1 MVPLEN
7 LAAFALAA
15 LALAALPGPSVLF
28 IIGRSLSL
36 GRTAGLLSVIGNASG
51 VALQV
56 AAVAAGIGALVA
68 SSVVAFTIIKFV
80 GAAYLVF
87 LGIQAIRHRDE
98 VSHAASGPA
107 PRTLWRVYGEAVIV
121 GVSNPKSIV
130 FFVAIL
136 PQFVDRS
143 VGALPL
149 QLAELGAIFLVFA
162 MTFDSIYALTAGQAR
177 TWFATNPRRMSR
189 LGATG
194 GVLMIGLG
202 GGLALTGNKT

>member
-36 GRTAGLLSVIGNASG
+36 GRAAGLLSVVGNASG
-51 VALQV
+51 MALQV

-68 SSVVAFTIIKFV
+68 SSIVAFTIIKFV
-80 GAAYLVF
+80 GAAYLIY
-87 LGIQAIRHRDE
+87 LGVQAIRHRNRVTDAD
-98 VSHAASGPA
+98 SRAT
-107 PRTLWRVYGEAVIV
+107 PRTLRRVYGEAVIV

-136 PQFVDRS
+136 PQFVSRGSGS
-143 VGALPL
+143 VPL
-149 QLAELGAIFLVFA
+149 QLAELGVVFLLFA
-162 MTFDSIYALTAGQAR
+162 VMFDSIWALTAGQAR
-177 TWFATNPRRMSR
+177 AWFATNPRRMSR

-194 GVLMIGLG
+194 GVLMVGLG
-202 GGLALTGNKT
+202 GGLALTGNKS

>member
-1 MVPLEN
+1 MVPLDN

-15 LALAALPGPSVLF
+15 IALAALPGPSVLF

-36 GRTAGLLSVIGNASG
+36 GRAAGLLSVVGNASG
-51 VALQV
+51 MALQV

-68 SSVVAFTIIKFV
+68 SSIVAFTIIKFA
-80 GAAYLVF
+80 GAAYLIY
-87 LGIQAIRHRDE
+87 LGIQAIRHRNQVTDT
-98 VSHAASGPA
+98 ASRPA

-136 PQFVDRS
+136 PQFVDRGTGS
-143 VGALPL
+143 LPL

-162 MTFDSIYALTAGQAR
+162 MTFDSIYALTAGSAR

-202 GGLALTGNKT
+202 GGLALTGTKS

>member
-36 GRTAGLLSVIGNASG
+36 GRAAGLLSVVGNASG
-51 VALQV
+51 MALQV

-80 GAAYLVF
+80 GAGYLIY
-87 LGIQAIRHRDE
+87 LGVQAIRHRNE
-98 VSHAASGPA
+98 VTDAAARPA

-136 PQFVDRS
+136 PQFVDRGA
-143 VGALPL
+143 GALPL
-149 QLAELGAIFLVFA
+149 QLAELGAIFLLFA
-162 MTFDSIYALTAGQAR
+162 MTFDSIYAVTAGSAR
-177 TWFATNPRRMSR
+177 AWFATNPRRMSR

-202 GGLALTGNKT
+202 GGLALTGNKA

>member
-1 MVPLEN
+1 MVPLDN
-7 LAAFALAA
+7 LATFALAA

-36 GRTAGLLSVIGNASG
+36 GRAAGLLSVVGNASG
-51 VALQV
+51 MALQV

-68 SSVVAFTIIKFV
+68 SSIVAFTIIKFA
-80 GAAYLVF
+80 GAAYLVY
-87 LGIQAIRHRDE
+87 LGVQAIRHRND
-98 VSHAASGPA
+98 VTDATSRPA
-107 PRTLWRVYGEAVIV
+107 PRTLRRVYGEAVIV

-136 PQFVDRS
+136 PQFVDRGA
-143 VGALPL
+143 GALPL
-149 QLAELGAIFLVFA
+149 QLAELGVVFLVFA

-202 GGLALTGNKT
+202 GGLALTGNKS

>member
-15 LALAALPGPSVLF
+15 LALAAVPGPSVLF

-36 GRTAGLLSVIGNASG
+36 GRAAGLLSVVGNASG

-68 SSVVAFTIIKFV
+68 SSVVAFTIIKFL
-80 GAAYLVF
+80 GAGYLIY
-87 LGIQAIRHRDE
+87 LGIQAIRHRNE
-98 VSHAASGPA
+98 VTDAAARPA
-107 PRTLWRVYGEAVIV
+107 PRTLGRVYGEAVIV

-136 PQFVDRS
+136 PQFVDRGI
-143 VGALPL
+143 GALPL

-162 MTFDSIYALTAGQAR
+162 MTFDSIYAVTAGSAR
-177 TWFATNPRRMSR
+177 RWFATNPRRMAN
-189 LGATG
+189 LGTTG

-202 GGLALTGNKT
+202 GGLALTGNKS

>member
-15 LALAALPGPSVLF
+15 LALAAVPGPSVLF

-36 GRTAGLLSVIGNASG
+36 GRAAGLLSVVGNASG

-68 SSVVAFTIIKFV
+68 SSVVAFTIIKFL
-80 GAAYLVF
+80 GAGYLIY
-87 LGIQAIRHRDE
+87 LGIQAIRHRNE
-98 VSHAASGPA
+98 VTDAAARPA
-107 PRTLWRVYGEAVIV
+107 PRTLGRVYGEAVIV

-136 PQFVDRS
+136 PQFVDRGT
-143 VGALPL
+143 GALPL

-162 MTFDSIYALTAGQAR
+162 MTFDSIYAVTAGSAR
-177 TWFATNPRRMSR
+177 AWFATNPRRMSR

-202 GGLALTGNKT
+202 GGLALTGNKS

>member
-36 GRTAGLLSVIGNASG
+36 GRAAGLLSVVGNASG
-51 VALQV
+51 MALQV

-68 SSVVAFTIIKFV
+68 SSIVAFTIIKFV
-80 GAAYLVF
+80 GAAYLIY
-87 LGIQAIRHRDE
+87 LGVQAIRHRNRVTDAD
-98 VSHAASGPA
+98 SRAT
-107 PRTLWRVYGEAVIV
+107 PRTLRRVYGEAVIV

-136 PQFVDRS
+136 PQFVSRGSGS
-143 VGALPL
+143 VPL
-149 QLAELGAIFLVFA
+149 QLAELGVVFLLFA
-162 MTFDSIYALTAGQAR
+162 VAFDSIWALTAGQAR
-177 TWFATNPRRMSR
+177 AWFATNPRRLSR
-189 LGATG
+189 LGSTG

-202 GGLALTGNKT
+202 GGLALTGNKS

>member
-36 GRTAGLLSVIGNASG
+36 GRAAGLLSVVGNASG

-56 AAVAAGIGALVA
+56 AAVAAGIGTLVA
-68 SSVVAFTIIKFV
+68 SSIVAFTIIKFL
-80 GAAYLVF
+80 GAGYLIY
-87 LGIQAIRHRDE
+87 LGIHAIRHRHD
-98 VSHAASGPA
+98 VTDAAAHPV

-136 PQFVDRS
+136 PQFVDR
-143 VGALPL
+143 GAGSLPL
-149 QLAELGAIFLVFA
+149 QLAELGFVFLVFA

-177 TWFATNPRRMSR
+177 AWFATNPRRMSR

-202 GGLALTGNKT
+202 GGLALTGNKS

>member
-1 MVPLEN
+1 MVPLDN
-7 LAAFALAA
+7 LATFALAA

-36 GRTAGLLSVIGNASG
+36 GRAAGLLSVVGNASG

-68 SSVVAFTIIKFV
+68 SSIVAFTIIKFA
-80 GAAYLVF
+80 GAAYLVY
-87 LGIQAIRHRDE
+87 LGVQAILHRND
-98 VSHAASGPA
+98 VSDAASRPA
-107 PRTLWRVYGEAVIV
+107 PRTLRRVYGEAVIV

-136 PQFVDRS
+136 PQFVDR
-143 VGALPL
+143 GAGSLPL
-149 QLAELGAIFLVFA
+149 QLAELGLVFLVSA

-202 GGLALTGNKT
+202 GGLALTGNKS

>member
-1 MVPLEN
+1 MAN
-7 LAAFALAA
+7 
-15 LALAALPGPSVLF
+15 
-28 IIGRSLSL
+28 SLDATS
-36 GRTAGLLSVIGNASG
+36 R
-51 VALQV
+51 
-56 AAVAAGIGALVA
+56 
-68 SSVVAFTIIKFV
+68 
-80 GAAYLVF
+80 
-87 LGIQAIRHRDE
+87 
-98 VSHAASGPA
+98 PA
-107 PRTLWRVYGEAVIV
+107 PRALWRVYGEAVIV

-136 PQFVDRS
+136 PQFVDRGTGS
-143 VGALPL
+143 LPL

-202 GGLALTGNKT
+202 GGLALTGNKS

>member
-15 LALAALPGPSVLF
+15 VALAALPGPSVLF

-36 GRTAGLLSVIGNASG
+36 GRAAGLLSVVGNASG

-68 SSVVAFTIIKFV
+68 SSVVAFTIIKFA
-80 GAAYLVF
+80 GAAYLIY
-87 LGIQAIRHRDE
+87 LGIQAIRHRND
-98 VSHAASGPA
+98 VTDAASRPA

-136 PQFVDRS
+136 PQFVDRGTGS
-143 VGALPL
+143 LPL

-162 MTFDSIYALTAGQAR
+162 MAFDSLYALTAGQAR
-177 TWFATNPRRMSR
+177 AWFATNPRRMSR

-202 GGLALTGNKT
+202 GGLALTGSKT

>member
-36 GRTAGLLSVIGNASG
+36 GRAAGLLSVLGNASG
-51 VALQV
+51 MALQV
-56 AAVAAGIGALVA
+56 IAVAAGIGALV
-68 SSVVAFTIIKFV
+68 SSSIVAFTIIKFL
-80 GAAYLVF
+80 GAAYLIY
-87 LGIQAIRHRDE
+87 LGVQAIRHRNQVMD
-98 VSHAASGPA
+98 AASRA
-107 PRTLWRVYGEAVIV
+107 TPRTLRRVYGEAVIV

-136 PQFVDRS
+136 PQFVSRDSGS
-143 VGALPL
+143 VPL
-149 QLAELGAIFLVFA
+149 QLAELGVVFLLFA
-162 MTFDSIYALTAGQAR
+162 VLFDSIWALTAGSAR
-177 TWFATNPRRMSR
+177 RWFATSPTRMAN

-202 GGLALTGNKT
+202 GGLALTGNKA

>member
-36 GRTAGLLSVIGNASG
+36 GRAAGLLSVVGNASG
-51 VALQV
+51 MALQV

-68 SSVVAFTIIKFV
+68 SSVVAFTIIKFL
-80 GAAYLVF
+80 GAGYLIY
-87 LGIQAIRHRDE
+87 LGVQAIRHRNE
-98 VSHAASGPA
+98 VTDAAARPA

-136 PQFVDRS
+136 PQFVDRGA
-143 VGALPL
+143 GALPL
-149 QLAELGAIFLVFA
+149 QLAELGAIFLLFA
-162 MTFDSIYALTAGQAR
+162 MTFDSIYAVTAGSAR
-177 TWFATNPRRMSR
+177 AWFATNPRRMSR

-202 GGLALTGNKT
+202 GGLALTGNKA

>member
-36 GRTAGLLSVIGNASG
+36 GRAAGLLSVVGNASG
-51 VALQV
+51 MALQV

-68 SSVVAFTIIKFV
+68 SSIVAFTIIKFV
-80 GAAYLVF
+80 GAAYLIY
-87 LGIQAIRHRDE
+87 LGVQAIRHRNR
-98 VSHAASGPA
+98 VTGAGSRAT
-107 PRTLWRVYGEAVIV
+107 PRTLRQVYGEAVIV

-136 PQFVDRS
+136 PQFVSRGSGS
-143 VGALPL
+143 VPL
-149 QLAELGAIFLVFA
+149 QLAELGVVFLLFA
-162 MTFDSIYALTAGQAR
+162 VAFDSIWALTAGQAR
-177 TWFATNPRRMSR
+177 AWFATNPRRMSR

-202 GGLALTGNKT
+202 GGLALTGNKS

>member
-36 GRTAGLLSVIGNASG
+36 GRAAGLLSVVGNASG
-51 VALQV
+51 MALQV

-68 SSVVAFTIIKFV
+68 SSIVAFTIIKFV
-80 GAAYLVF
+80 GAAYLIY
-87 LGIQAIRHRDE
+87 LGVQAIRHRNRVTDAD
-98 VSHAASGPA
+98 SRAT
-107 PRTLWRVYGEAVIV
+107 PRTLRRVYGEAVIV

-136 PQFVDRS
+136 PQFVSRGSGS
-143 VGALPL
+143 VPL
-149 QLAELGAIFLVFA
+149 QLAELGVVFLLFA
-162 MTFDSIYALTAGQAR
+162 VMFDSIWALTAGQAR
-177 TWFATNPRRMSR
+177 AWFATNPRRMSR

-202 GGLALTGNKT
+202 GGLALTGNKS

>member
-1 MVPLEN
+1 MVPFEN

-15 LALAALPGPSVLF
+15 VALAALPGPSVLF

-36 GRTAGLLSVIGNASG
+36 GRAAGLLSVVGNASG
-51 VALQV
+51 MALQV

-68 SSVVAFTIIKFV
+68 SSIVAFTIIKFA
-80 GAAYLVF
+80 GAAYLVY
-87 LGIQAIRHRDE
+87 LGIQAIRHRND
-98 VSHAASGPA
+98 VTDAASRPA

-136 PQFVDRS
+136 PQFVDRGTGS
-143 VGALPL
+143 LPL

-202 GGLALTGNKT
+202 GGLALTGNKS